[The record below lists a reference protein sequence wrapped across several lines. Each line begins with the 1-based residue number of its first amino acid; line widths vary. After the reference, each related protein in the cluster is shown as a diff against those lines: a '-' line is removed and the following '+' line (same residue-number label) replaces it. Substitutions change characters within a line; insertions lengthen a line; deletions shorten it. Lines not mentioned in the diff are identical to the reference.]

1 MLLRKLSCLLVPA
14 ILAASMAP
22 NGGAQPAPAVDPRFA
37 FADTTLLRDT
47 LGIHFDRLFELA
59 DSLRLTPDTLRAL
72 SIRQGFTPQR
82 MVFLADSLHTKVDSV
97 GAWLE
102 REQFNPLARRGK
114 AGGAPTNE
122 FSYNTTYNI
131 QETRSTWG
139 NVSDYTF
146 GWRQLYLR
154 SNANIDMGRFES
166 GGHTTISQTRVSTTE
181 AGLQLSPEYSAGG
194 RAVLRRYN
202 TDDPSAIR
210 SVEER
215 QGDYQVSLRTRQQ
228 PRPGISSELNIFS
241 GVTDLTS
248 SRQDKHGLTSEINGR
263 FHHQS
268 GAWFVHELNGQLNGN
283 NVNTLVPQTQV
294 GQKTHDVLGS
304 MNGTL
309 NLFDPAP
316 FGFNGTYSFLRSR
329 VSTPDYNG
337 IFRTVRNLGTDL
349 NGTFRATLGSKGL
362 IHAGETYSRSDQ
374 ITALNGPTNRHGS
387 TFLADGRYQWLG
399 NVFES
404 TFSTSFTESE
414 TPQVD
419 TTGGYGEHVTDRSLT
434 GGITRSFGRINARAN
449 ARIGLTRY
457 RYATIGAYLTPPVAR
472 DLVQQ
477 SYRLEGNYAGG
488 GDFSTGVSLE
498 VTRGQF
504 VNLPSASTSQNNTQR
519 IYRGEWRW
527 TYRLFHG
534 LTATQ
539 RNTLGATYTAYNF
552 VPENDRALLEFGTA
566 TTLNAILTPR
576 LTVDLTHT
584 SRITPSG
591 NYTLQPDGLY
601 YFRTADRSTLY
612 SLESRISYTPI
623 SGLSIQLIPSFQST
637 LRDGASGGTL
647 QPQRLDRSLNF
658 TGNSNLNI
666 HVGRRGVLTGTIGR
680 TFYGSRS
687 STFSTV
693 PEPSPAFESE
703 FWNGTLNFTWRI

>member
-1 MLLRKLSCLLVPA
+1 
-14 ILAASMAP
+14 
-22 NGGAQPAPAVDPRFA
+22 VDPRFA

-82 MVFLADSLHTKVDSV
+82 MVFLADSLHTRVDSV
-97 GAWLE
+97 GTWLL
-102 REQFNPLARRGK
+102 REQFNPLAHT
-114 AGGAPTNE
+114 GAASRPTND
-122 FSYNTTYNI
+122 FTYNTTYVI
-131 QETRSTWG
+131 QETRSTWT
-139 NVSDYTF
+139 NISDYAF
-146 GWRQLYLR
+146 AWRQLYLR
-154 SNANIDMGRFES
+154 NNTNIVMGRFES
-166 GGHTTISQTRVSTTE
+166 AGRITISQDRTSTTE
-181 AGLQLSPEYSAGG
+181 AGLKLTPDYSAGG
-194 RAVLRRYN
+194 RAVLHRYN

-210 SVEER
+210 NVEEQ

-228 PRPGISSELNIFS
+228 PRPGISSELNVFS

-268 GAWFVHELNGQLNGN
+268 GAWFVHELSGQLNGN
-283 NVNTLVPQTQV
+283 NVNTLVPQTQI
-294 GQKTHDVLGS
+294 GQKTHDVIGN

-309 NLFDPAP
+309 SLFDPAP
-316 FGFNGTYSFLRSR
+316 LGFNGTYSFQRSR
-329 VSTPDYNG
+329 VATPDYNG
-337 IFRTVRNLGTDL
+337 IFRTVRNIGTDL
-349 NGTFRATLGSKGL
+349 NGTFRATLGNKGL
-362 IHAGETYSRSDQ
+362 FHAGETYSLSDQ
-374 ITALNGPTNRHGS
+374 ITALNGPTNRHGT
-387 TFLADGRYQWLG
+387 TFLADGRYQWFG

-404 TFSTSFTESE
+404 NFQTSLTESE

-419 TTGGYGEHVTDRSLT
+419 STGGYAENVTDRALS
-434 GGITRSFGRINARAN
+434 GGITRVFGKINTRAN

-477 SYRLEGNYAGG
+477 TYRLEANYAGG
-488 GDFSTGVSLE
+488 GDFSTGVSLD
-498 VTRGQF
+498 VTRGEY

-519 IYRGEWRW
+519 IYQGEWRW
-527 TYRLFHG
+527 TYRLFRG

-584 SRITPSG
+584 SRISPSG
-591 NYTLQPDGLY
+591 NFTQQPDGLY
-601 YFRTADRSTLY
+601 YFRPADRSTIY

-623 SGLSIQLIPSFQST
+623 SGFSIQLTPSYQSM

-647 QPQRLDRSLNF
+647 QPQRMDKTLNF
-658 TGNSNLNI
+658 NGSSNLNV

-680 TFYGSRS
+680 TYYGTS
-687 STFSTV
+687 STTFSTV
-693 PEPSPAFESE
+693 TAPSAPFQSQ
-703 FWNGTLNFTWRI
+703 FWNGSLNFTWKL